1 MCTVKANVLPKI
13 LVTLGALNWGLVGLF
28 KFDLVPA
35 LFGKNSAGTRLIY
48 ILVGMAAIYLLI
60 FPLEGLFQWPPSW
73 PERLNP
79 GAFRPLPSF
88 NANRLLRSQI
98 ILNGAGS

>member
-28 KFDLVPA
+28 KFDLVSA

-48 ILVGMAAIYLLI
+48 TLVGIAAIYLLI
-60 FPLEGLFQWPPSW
+60 ID
-73 PERLNP
+73 
-79 GAFRPLPSF
+79 
-88 NANRLLRSQI
+88 RSQHRRSMREH
-98 ILNGAGS
+98 GGGGHHEDGSQKDVPQ